1 MHFVG
6 RLRRELRRKVNRFVW
21 GKVGFA
27 TSVLALG
34 RWPEWFSDVLVGL
47 HEHAYYKWA
56 DTRDFTPRCYVCTQP
71 IVEEVVIVGRDPLA
85 APSAIFCS
93 PECRTKFE
101 EHVRRSRRVMPSPVG
116 DALREMDAKVSS

>member
-6 RLRRELRRKVNRFVW
+6 RLRRELRRKVSQFVW

-71 IVEEVVIVGRDPLA
+71 VPLEAAMNEELRV
-85 APSAIFCS
+85 FCS
-93 PECRTKFE
+93 PECRAKFE
-101 EHVRRSRRVMPSPVG
+101 EHVRRSRTVMPSPVG